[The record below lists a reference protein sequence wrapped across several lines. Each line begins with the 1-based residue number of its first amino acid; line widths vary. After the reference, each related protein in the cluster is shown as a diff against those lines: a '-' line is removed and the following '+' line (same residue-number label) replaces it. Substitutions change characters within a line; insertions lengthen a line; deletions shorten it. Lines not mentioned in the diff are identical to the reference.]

1 MDYIYGPISQKYCFY
16 FYILSFIGFIL
27 LLVVLLATIY
37 QGFTKKHPMTF
48 YLNMIMLAIL
58 YGMFYLQN
66 RLLYNM
72 CTGSMKKEG
81 MEKMG
86 MSKDMSADF
95 KKEAGMQKDKSP
107 GMGMGMGAGMG
118 MGMGAGM
125 GIDKENMQNKT
136 SMYTPE
142 SSMSM
147 EKRTQKKSMP
157 GPSLF

>member
-1 MDYIYGPISQKYCFY
+1 MSSTMDYIYGPISQKYCFY
-16 FYILSFIGFIL
+16 FYILSIIGFIL

-37 QGFTKKHPMTF
+37 QGFTKKHPITF

-95 KKEAGMQKDKSP
+95 KKEAGMQKDKS
-107 GMGMGMGAGMG
+107 AGI
-118 MGMGAGM
+118 GM
-125 GIDKENMQNKT
+125 GIDKQNMQNKT

-142 SSMSM
+142 SSM

>member
-16 FYILSFIGFIL
+16 FYILSIIGFIL

-37 QGFTKKHPMTF
+37 QGFTKKHPITF

-95 KKEAGMQKDKSP
+95 KKEAGMQKDKS
-107 GMGMGMGAGMG
+107 AGI
-118 MGMGAGM
+118 GM
-125 GIDKENMQNKT
+125 GIDKQNMQNKT

-142 SSMSM
+142 SSM

>member
-1 MDYIYGPISQKYCFY
+1 MSSTMDYIYGPISQKYCFY
-16 FYILSFIGFIL
+16 FYILSVIGFIL

-81 MEKMG
+81 MAPGAKTQTEEGG
-86 MSKDMSADF
+86 M
-95 KKEAGMQKDKSP
+95 P
-107 GMGMGMGAGMG
+107 
-118 MGMGAGM
+118 
-125 GIDKENMQNKT
+125 IDKPQNKP
-136 SMYTPE
+136 SMYTSGSSMGKGTPKKTS
-142 SSMSM
+142 SSMSGSGM
-147 EKRTQKKSMP
+147 
-157 GPSLF
+157 F